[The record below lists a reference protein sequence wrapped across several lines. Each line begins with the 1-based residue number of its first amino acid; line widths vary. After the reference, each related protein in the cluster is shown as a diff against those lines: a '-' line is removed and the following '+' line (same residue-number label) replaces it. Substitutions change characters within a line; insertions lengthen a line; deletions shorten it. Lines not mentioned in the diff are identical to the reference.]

1 MGTGF
6 TWDTQ
11 DRSSDMEAAERTW
24 AIAQPMLENE
34 ELDLVVLD
42 ELTCMLSYDYLSEQT
57 VLKALR
63 DRPRG
68 TKRGRHRARW
78 WFSPA
83 RYYGYSVGGQRH

>member
-1 MGTGF
+1 
-6 TWDTQ
+6 
-11 DRSSDMEAAERTW
+11 MEAAERTW

-34 ELDLVVLD
+34 GLDLVVLD
-42 ELTCMLSYDYLSEQT
+42 ELTYMLSYDYLSEQT

-63 DRPRG
+63 DRPREQ
-68 TKRGRHRARW
+68 KGRHRARW